1 MGFSEQQ
8 ILRAFAEVSETS
20 PSREMS
26 AIWPTVL
33 CRLREDEVY
42 GLILSLKTLPTN
54 DHCDM
59 HKPHIIW
66 TLWLL
71 LFFFSFI
78 SIQKEKVVAIY

>member
-42 GLILSLKTLPTN
+42 GLILSLKTLPTD

-71 LFFFSFI
+71 FFFSLLF
-78 SIQKEKVVAIY
+78 QFRRKRW